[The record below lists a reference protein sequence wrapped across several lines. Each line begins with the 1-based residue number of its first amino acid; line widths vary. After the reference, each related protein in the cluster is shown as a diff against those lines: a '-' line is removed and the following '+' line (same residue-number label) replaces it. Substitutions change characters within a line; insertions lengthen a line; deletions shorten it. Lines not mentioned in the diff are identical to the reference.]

1 MLLDGSET
9 YGDLGVLP
17 GMALLLD
24 HVPTFVRFAAP
35 WGENVTLRL
44 SVAAQ
49 CEMATEG
56 AVLVP
61 VVHARW
67 GETPSAGV
75 GHQHNVL
82 VALRGQ

>member
-17 GMALLLD
+17 GMALTYD

-35 WGENVTLRL
+35 WGEQVTLRL

-61 VVHARW
+61 VVHLRW
-67 GETPSAGV
+67 GERTAASV

-82 VALRGQ
+82 VALQ